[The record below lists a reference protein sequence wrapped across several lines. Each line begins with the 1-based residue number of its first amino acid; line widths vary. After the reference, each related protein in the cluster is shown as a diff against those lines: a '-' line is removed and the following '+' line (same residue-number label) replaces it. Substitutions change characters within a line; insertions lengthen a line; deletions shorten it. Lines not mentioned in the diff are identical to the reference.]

1 MKPPVVPIEE
11 LRPLKCLSR
20 FTDEER
26 LRFVGFTEAASC
38 ARDTVLFEEGDHG
51 DCMYLIL
58 AGQMRVFRRKK
69 GGQIEPLKVL
79 GPGDAFGDIALF
91 HGTPRTASVD
101 ALDNTRMLKLTAAG
115 LEKLTA
121 QEPAMSADFLHSLAT
136 ALTQMYRDFH

>member
-1 MKPPVVPIEE
+1 MNPNTVPIEE
-11 LRPLKCLSR
+11 LRPMKCLSR

-26 LRFVGFTEAASC
+26 LRFVEFTEPATC
-38 ARDTVLFEEGDHG
+38 AKDTVLFEEGDQG

-69 GGQIEPLKVL
+69 GGPVEPLKLL

-91 HGTPRTASVD
+91 HGTPRTAGVD
-101 ALDNTRMLKLTAAG
+101 ALSDSRMLKLTANG
-115 LEKLTA
+115 LEELTA
-121 QEPAMSADFLHSLAT
+121 KEPAISADFLHSLAT